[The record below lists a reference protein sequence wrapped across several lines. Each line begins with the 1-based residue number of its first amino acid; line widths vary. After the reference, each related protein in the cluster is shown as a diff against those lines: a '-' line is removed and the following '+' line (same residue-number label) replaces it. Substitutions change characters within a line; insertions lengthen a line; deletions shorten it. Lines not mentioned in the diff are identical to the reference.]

1 MIGFLSGIPQQFSS
15 SEIILNVSGVGY
27 RIQTKKDLTIIPD
40 QTLNLFIHTHVR
52 EDAITLF
59 GFTTKKELELFET
72 IISVSGIGPKIGL
85 TLISATTPES
95 IENAIRQSDVT
106 FFTSIPGI
114 GKKGAQRL
122 IVDLKN
128 KFSKSDLD
136 LNSFSENS
144 DLTLALTN
152 LGFKASEIKSILTKV
167 DHTKTLENQ
176 IKDSLK
182 LLR

>member
-1 MIGFLSGIPQQFSS
+1 M
-15 SEIILNVSGVGY
+15 NNDCNN
-27 RIQTKKDLTIIPD
+27 KKDLKIIPD
-40 QTLNLFIHTHVR
+40 QTLNPFIHTHVR
-52 EDAITLF
+52 EDAITLY
-59 GFTTKKELELFET
+59 GFTTKKELVLFET

-95 IENAIRQSDVT
+95 IENAIRQSDVA
-106 FFTSIPGI
+106 FFTAIPGI

-128 KFSKSDLD
+128 KFSKTDLD

-144 DLTLALTN
+144 DLTLALSN
-152 LGFKASEIKSILTKV
+152 LGFKATEIKSILPKI
-167 DHTKTLENQ
+167 DHNQNLENQ